1 MHLHTKAEELASEIQ
16 EEMNETTDEG
26 LKQAYNDCYEQAK
39 YLSTR
44 LKELGSD

>member
-1 MHLHTKAEELASEIQ
+1 MHLHSKAEELSQEIQ
-16 EEMNETTDEG
+16 EQMNETTDEN
-26 LKQAYNDCYEQAK
+26 LKQAYNDCLEQAK

>member
-1 MHLHTKAEELASEIQ
+1 MHLHSKAEELVQEIQ
-16 EEMNETTDEG
+16 EQMNETKDEG
-26 LKQAYNDCYEQAK
+26 LKQAYNDCLQQAE